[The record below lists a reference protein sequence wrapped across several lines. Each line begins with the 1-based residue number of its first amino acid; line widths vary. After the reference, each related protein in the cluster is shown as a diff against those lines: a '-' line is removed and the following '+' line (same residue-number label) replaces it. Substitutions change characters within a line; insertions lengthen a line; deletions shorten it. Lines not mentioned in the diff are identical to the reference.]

1 MFLDTPLTL
10 YGGEGTEPF
19 LGCFVTG
26 TDSATMS
33 YIVVRAVPALSVR
46 RGGSDSLPA
55 PRCGTS

>member
-33 YIVVRAVPALSVR
+33 YIVVRGASVVRTPR
-46 RGGSDSLPA
+46 RY
-55 PRCGTS
+55 